1 MQCTQSVKAAHSQR
15 KTPAFRTC
23 WFGFSMG
30 VAPAPQPA
38 SSKAS
43 EPRRLVDLA
52 HGERRVESRGNAAL
66 VREDDDG
73 ARRSMTI
80 LSPLAGRAS
89 VSIETAEGET
99 SLILAVSS
107 CPSGSL
113 RMLRRKEA

>member
-1 MQCTQSVKAAHSQR
+1 
-15 KTPAFRTC
+15 
-23 WFGFSMG
+23 MG
-30 VAPAPQPA
+30 VAPAPQPT

-43 EPRRLVDLA
+43 EPGRLVDLG

-99 SLILAVSS
+99 SLILAISS